1 MTSTRD
7 VIITAGGIEFI
18 VSVKFDDDL
27 RGAKKQRR
35 WNIRMAGSKQAID
48 EVLDAGVISE
58 IDHAIK
64 TGVLEE
70 TSAGVPA

>member
-1 MTSTRD
+1 MTVIRE
-7 VIITAGGIEFI
+7 VIITTKDVEFI

-35 WNIRMAGSKQAID
+35 WNIRMAGSKQQLD

-64 TGVLEE
+64 MGVFEE
-70 TSAGVPA
+70 VNSGVPV

>member
-1 MTSTRD
+1 MTSIRE
-7 VIITAGGIEFI
+7 VLITASDVEFI

-64 TGVLEE
+64 TGAFEE
-70 TSAGVPA
+70 VCEELPV

>member
-1 MTSTRD
+1 MTHIRD
-7 VIITAGGIEFI
+7 VIITAQGIEFI

-35 WNIRMAGSKQAID
+35 WNIRMAGNKQAID
-48 EVLDAGVISE
+48 EVLDAGVISV

-64 TGVLEE
+64 TGTFEAVCEE
-70 TSAGVPA
+70 LPV